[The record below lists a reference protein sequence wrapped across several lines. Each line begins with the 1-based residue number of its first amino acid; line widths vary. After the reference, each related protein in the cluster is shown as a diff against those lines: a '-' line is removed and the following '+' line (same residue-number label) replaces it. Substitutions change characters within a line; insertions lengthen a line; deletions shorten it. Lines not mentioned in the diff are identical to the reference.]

1 MGYSKDD
8 IIRLVHDEDVEFI
21 RLQFADIFGT
31 MKNVAITS
39 AQLEKALANRCMFDG
54 SLIDGFARVEESD
67 MYLYPDIN
75 TFVTFPW
82 RPQQG
87 KVARFICDIYRP
99 NGNRFSGD
107 PRYILQTAI
116 AHAKEMGYVF
126 NVGTSNEFFLFNTD
140 ENGNSTTETFEK
152 AGYFDVS
159 PIDMG
164 ENARRDIVLGL
175 EQMGYEVESSNHEKA
190 PAQHEINFHYTE
202 GLTAA
207 DNIMTFKFA
216 VKTIAKRHGLHAT
229 FMPKPRYGVPG
240 SGMHINISLNRDGS
254 NIFHSDS
261 NPDGLSDEAR
271 YFIGGLMKHIYGMT
285 AILNPIV
292 NSYKRLA
299 PGKEAAPVYVAWSF
313 SNRTPLIRVPSS
325 AKENTRIELRSPDS
339 ASNPYL
345 ALALCLEAGLDGIKN
360 KIEPPA
366 DVEGNI
372 FNMTEAERAA
382 AGITTLPENLGA
394 ALEELKKDEF
404 VRNILGGDITGK
416 YIDAKLNEF
425 ADYRAHVS
433 RWEIEHYLDR
443 V

>member
-1 MGYSKDD
+1 MAYTKDD
-8 IIRLVHDEDVEFI
+8 IIRLVRDEDVEFI
-21 RLQFADIFGT
+21 RLQFPDIFGT
-31 MKNVAITS
+31 MKNLAITS
-39 AQLEKALANRCMFDG
+39 SQLEKALKNKCMFDG

-67 MYLYPDIN
+67 MILYPDID

-87 KVARFICDIYRP
+87 KVARFICDIHRP
-99 NGNRFSGD
+99 DGSRFSGD
-107 PRYILQTAI
+107 TRLILQNSVK
-116 AHAKEMGYVF
+116 HAREMGYTF

-140 ENGNSTTETFEK
+140 ENGNPTTQTFEK
-152 AGYFDVS
+152 AGYFDVA

-175 EQMGYEVESSNHEKA
+175 EQMGYEVESSNHEQA

-229 FMPKPRYGVPG
+229 FMPKPLCKAPG
-240 SGMHINISLNRDGS
+240 SGMHINISLHSEGR
-254 NIFHSDS
+254 NIFYSES
-261 NPDGLSDEAR
+261 SPDGLSDEAK

-292 NSYKRLA
+292 NSYKRLS
-299 PGKEAAPVYVAWSF
+299 PGNDAAPAYVAWSF
-313 SNRTPLIRVPSS
+313 SNRTSLIRIPSS
-325 AKENTRIELRSPDS
+325 AGENTRIELRSPDS

-366 DVEGNI
+366 DIEGNI
-372 FNMTEAERAA
+372 YNMTSSERERA
-382 AGITTLPENLGA
+382 GINTLPENLGA

-404 VRNILGGDITGK
+404 VCSILGENITRK
-416 YIDAKLNEF
+416 FIDAKLNEF

-433 RWEIEHYLDR
+433 QWEVEHYLDR